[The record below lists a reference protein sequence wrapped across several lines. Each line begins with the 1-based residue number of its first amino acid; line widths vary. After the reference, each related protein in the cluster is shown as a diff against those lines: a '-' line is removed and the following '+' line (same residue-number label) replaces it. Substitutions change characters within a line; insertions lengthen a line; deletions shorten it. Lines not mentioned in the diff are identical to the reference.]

1 MFCDDVAC
9 DNGEV
14 FVPLFCLFHEFRVSK
29 NAFFFHFLFTF
40 SRAHLKR
47 AFARAYNI
55 TFFFCV
61 RTRAR
66 KSHALLSSID
76 LSSIDLYR

>member
-1 MFCDDVAC
+1 MMLRAIMAKCSFLF
-9 DNGEV
+9 
-14 FVPLFCLFHEFRVSK
+14 FVSFMNLGFLK
-29 NAFFFHFLFTF
+29 IAFFFHFLFTF

-61 RTRAR
+61 RARTRAR
-66 KSHALLSSID
+66 KSHALLSPID